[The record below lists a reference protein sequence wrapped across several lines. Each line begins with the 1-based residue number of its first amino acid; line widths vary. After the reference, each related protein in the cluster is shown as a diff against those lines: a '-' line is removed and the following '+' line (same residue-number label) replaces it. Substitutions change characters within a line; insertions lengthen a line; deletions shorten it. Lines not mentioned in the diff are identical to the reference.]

1 MFVVAPTVL
10 ISVLTPVWRM
20 RALTAAGLAVSASV
34 RSIVFA
40 ILVALGIVLALHI
53 GPVAISDLTTVRA
66 GRNVIGP
73 AGFRNFFNYSFLW
86 LGLLANAVALVF
98 TYFACRAIQVLAL
111 RFTLLRAFR
120 PE

>member
-1 MFVVAPTVL
+1 MANARPDCRR
-10 ISVLTPVWRM
+10 IGGI
-20 RALTAAGLAVSASV
+20 GLGSQHCV
-34 RSIVFA
+34 A

-53 GPVAISDLTTVRA
+53 GLFAISDLTTVRA